1 MHLATEVTSTT
12 NHHQLSSSSSSSMDT
27 KNSTNENNN
36 QTKSDSAKTNNNGFL
51 TAQELAERTI
61 DSLLAEHPGE
71 LVRTGSPHIVCTTL
85 PNHWRSNKTLPGAFK
100 VVALGEVNDGT
111 LVTVMAGNDENFCG
125 ELRNC
130 TAVMKNQVA
139 KFNDLRF
146 VGRSG
151 RGKSFSLTICIST
164 VPAQVTTYTKAIKVT
179 VDGPREPRSKIRH
192 QNFHPFAF
200 GPQRFAPDPLMA
212 GLPFKLPGFHHFGI
226 PAHLSAGHEW
236 RTLANRPGFPH
247 VPFFHPQ
254 PASHFPPHMLHLDQN
269 RSVLGLPNR
278 TTTPLTQLNNQNTA
292 SNNNNNNPHSTTSP
306 NSSPA
311 NVSLTNSSQ
320 LTPPHTDENDNLNDD
335 RFENDNIS
343 VTGSPT
349 QANSTED
356 DERRSPSPFQSATLP
371 QTQTES
377 PGNGGAFTS
386 LIHRNAKKGDFL
398 SNFQTHL
405 HQRPTVATTTAATS
419 AAHPLHQQL
428 PQQNHA
434 LNHAL
439 AAQLF
444 LQSPLIPQPSQW
456 LYSQLYGG
464 NYNEL
469 PWLRTSLQSNGNGF
483 RLNSGINNNDTIL
496 AQSNSLCI
504 ESNNEH
510 SFGTKRSITLISHLD
525 EEKETSASP
534 PVTSTKRTPSP
545 HEDDIEIVSN
555 TSSAKTKSDSLKC
568 RTTKHV
574 DVWRPY

>member
-1 MHLATEVTSTT
+1 M
-12 NHHQLSSSSSSSMDT
+12 
-27 KNSTNENNN
+27 NN
-36 QTKSDSAKTNNNGFL
+36 QS
-51 TAQELAERTI
+51 
-61 DSLLAEHPGE
+61 
-71 LVRTGSPHIVCTTL
+71 
-85 PNHWRSNKTLPGAFK
+85 
-100 VVALGEVNDGT
+100 
-111 LVTVMAGNDENFCG
+111 
-125 ELRNC
+125 
-130 TAVMKNQVA
+130 
-139 KFNDLRF
+139 
-146 VGRSG
+146 
-151 RGKSFSLTICIST
+151 
-164 VPAQVTTYTKAIKVT
+164 
-179 VDGPREPRSKIRH
+179 
-192 QNFHPFAF
+192 
-200 GPQRFAPDPLMA
+200 
-212 GLPFKLPGFHHFGI
+212 
-226 PAHLSAGHEW
+226 
-236 RTLANRPGFPH
+236 
-247 VPFFHPQ
+247 
-254 PASHFPPHMLHLDQN
+254 
-269 RSVLGLPNR
+269 
-278 TTTPLTQLNNQNTA
+278 TA

-386 LIHRNAKKGDFL
+386 LIHRNTKKSDFL

-405 HQRPTVATTTAATS
+405 HQRPTTTASSSAAAAT
-419 AAHPLHQQL
+419 AHPLHQQL

-444 LQSPLIPQPSQW
+444 LQSPLIPQPTW

-469 PWLRTSLQSNGNGF
+469 PWLRSSLQSNGSGVNGL
-483 RLNSGINNNDTIL
+483 RLNNTGVNNNDTIL

-510 SFGTKRSITLISHLD
+510 SFGNTKRSITLISHLD

-555 TSSAKTKSDSLKC
+555 TSSVKTKSDSLKC
-568 RTTKHV
+568 RATKHA

>member
-1 MHLATEVTSTT
+1 
-12 NHHQLSSSSSSSMDT
+12 
-27 KNSTNENNN
+27 
-36 QTKSDSAKTNNNGFL
+36 
-51 TAQELAERTI
+51 
-61 DSLLAEHPGE
+61 
-71 LVRTGSPHIVCTTL
+71 
-85 PNHWRSNKTLPGAFK
+85 
-100 VVALGEVNDGT
+100 
-111 LVTVMAGNDENFCG
+111 MA
-125 ELRNC
+125 
-130 TAVMKNQVA
+130 
-139 KFNDLRF
+139 
-146 VGRSG
+146 
-151 RGKSFSLTICIST
+151 
-164 VPAQVTTYTKAIKVT
+164 
-179 VDGPREPRSKIRH
+179 
-192 QNFHPFAF
+192 
-200 GPQRFAPDPLMA
+200 
-212 GLPFKLPGFHHFGI
+212 
-226 PAHLSAGHEW
+226 AGHEW

-254 PASHFPPHMLHLDQN
+254 PAASHFPPHMLHLDQN
-269 RSVLGLPNR
+269 RSVLGLSNR
-278 TTTPLTQLNNQNTA
+278 MYHWHTHIVQVHSISIPLNWSNFTHFLQFLSVATGATTPLTHLNNQSTA

-320 LTPPHTDENDNLNDD
+320 LTPPHTDENDNNLNDE

-356 DERRSPSPFQSATLP
+356 DERRSPSPFQSSATLP
-371 QTQTES
+371 QAQTES

-386 LIHRNAKKGDFL
+386 LIHRNAKKSDFL

-405 HQRPTVATTTAATS
+405 HQRPAP
-419 AAHPLHQQL
+419 AHPLHQQL

-469 PWLRTSLQSNGNGF
+469 PWLRSSLQSTNGNGF
-483 RLNSGINNNDTIL
+483 RLTGDTTNNDSTVL
-496 AQSNSLCI
+496 TTQTNPLCT
-504 ESNNEH
+504 ESNNEP
-510 SFGTKRSITLISHLD
+510 FGTKRSITLISHLD
-525 EEKETSASP
+525 DEKETSASP

-545 HEDDIEIVSN
+545 HDDIEIVVSN
-555 TSSAKTKSDSLKC
+555 NSHSPAKPKGDSLKC
-568 RTTKHV
+568 RTSKHH